1 MDIGAYHVLELQI
14 ASDPVDRRRCMPAI
28 RSEHRR
34 ILDVGCGAGQTL
46 IASRLD
52 ADVTA
57 VGIDCDEGA
66 LALGR
71 RLNPGIRLIRARGES
86 LPLAS
91 GFFDLAISRVA
102 LPYMRTDAAL
112 AEMARVLRADG
123 DLWIVLHPFSMVWD
137 ELKAS
142 LARRRWRTAL
152 HRAYALANGAALHL
166 TGRQIPAPVRG
177 KDRSFQT
184 EARIVRMLQS
194 LGFDDI
200 RVERRRFFVVT
211 ATKRAP

>member
-14 ASDPVDRRRCMPAI
+14 ASDPVDHRRCMPAI
-28 RSEHRR
+28 RAEHRR
-34 ILDVGCGAGQTL
+34 IVDVGCGAGQTL

-57 VGIDCDEGA
+57 VGIDCDERA
-66 LALGR
+66 LSLGR
-71 RLNPGIRLIRARGES
+71 QLNPGMRLIRARGES
-86 LPLAS
+86 LPLAT

-102 LPYMRTDAAL
+102 IPYMRTDAAL
-112 AEMARVLRADG
+112 AEMARVLRAGG
-123 DLWIVLHPFSMVWD
+123 DLWIVLHPFSIVWE
-137 ELKAS
+137 ELKSS
-142 LARRRWRTAL
+142 LSGHHWRKAL
-152 HRAYALANGAALHL
+152 HRAYALVNGAALHL
-166 TGRQIPAPVRG
+166 TGHQLPALARG

-184 EARIVRMLQS
+184 EGRVVRMLQS

-211 ATKRAP
+211 ARKRAA

>member
-52 ADVTA
+52 AEVTA
-57 VGIDCDEGA
+57 VGIDCDERA
-66 LALGR
+66 LLLGR
-71 RLNPGIRLIRARGES
+71 QLNPGIRLIRARGES

-112 AEMARVLRADG
+112 AEMARVLRAGG

-142 LARRRWRTAL
+142 LARRA
-152 HRAYALANGAALHL
+152 
-166 TGRQIPAPVRG
+166 
-177 KDRSFQT
+177 
-184 EARIVRMLQS
+184 
-194 LGFDDI
+194 
-200 RVERRRFFVVT
+200 
-211 ATKRAP
+211 